1 MTTPDYRSTL
11 EYLRPFRLRVALL
24 ATVLVTG
31 LGFRLGPPLILQRF
45 IDAALGEI
53 VVDSLVTLGVLYL
66 VLAVGNQLLSALA
79 AYLGADVGWRSTNEL
94 RADMADHLI
103 GLDMSYHTA
112 HTPGEIIERV
122 DGDVTA
128 VSQFVARFMVKLLGS
143 ALMLVGVL
151 VVSWFT
157 EWRMG
162 LGISLYA
169 VIVLI
174 LLTSMRSMAVAA
186 AEEERETSAQLY
198 GFVEERLAGIDDIRA
213 NGGGTASM
221 ASFVPVSTDFFERTR
236 LAWRKRAQ
244 FWVTSNVA
252 FWSGD
257 IIALGLGVY
266 LVLNDAITV
275 GTAFL
280 LLQYTQLVRQPIEQV
295 SQEFQE
301 LQKAAGGILRIDA
314 IRKLGSSIAT
324 GAAPLP
330 DGPLSVRFGD
340 VKFAYDD
347 KPTLEDVTFSLDAG
361 RTLGIVGRTGGGKTT
376 ITRLI
381 SRLYQPE
388 SGSIELGGV
397 PLETVSE
404 RTLRRRVGVVTQDV
418 QLFATTVRDNL
429 TYFDRTRTDEQI
441 LETLHLAGLGSWID
455 DLGLAT
461 TIGSDGAGLS
471 AGESQLLAFARVF
484 LQSPGLVLLDEPSSR
499 LDPATESLLAT
510 ATERLFA
517 GRTVIIVAHRLDT
530 LRTVDEVMVIDD
542 GMILEHGERDALI
555 ADPSSVFASMVA
567 AGGAVL

>member
-11 EYLRPFRLRVALL
+11 EYLRPFRFRVLLL
-24 ATVLVTG
+24 ATVLITG
-31 LGFRLGPPLILQRF
+31 LGFRLGPPLILKRF
-45 IDAALGEI
+45 IDAALGDI

-94 RADMADHLI
+94 RADRAEHLI
-103 GLDMSYHTA
+103 SLDMSYHTA
-112 HTPGEIIERV
+112 HTPGEMIERV

-162 LGISLYA
+162 LGITSYA

-213 NGGGTASM
+213 NGGGEASM

-236 LAWRKRAQ
+236 RAWRKRAQ
-244 FWVTSNVA
+244 FWVASNVA

-257 IIALGLGVY
+257 IIALGLGVF
-266 LVLNDAITV
+266 LVLNDSITV
-275 GTAFL
+275 GSALL

-314 IRKLGSSIAT
+314 VRGLRSSIVT
-324 GAAPLP
+324 GADAIP
-330 DGPLSVRFGD
+330 DGPLSVRFRD
-340 VKFAYDD
+340 VQFSYDD
-347 KPTLEDVTFSLDAG
+347 KPTLRDVSFSLDPG
-361 RTLGIVGRTGGGKTT
+361 QTLGIVGRTGGGKTT

-381 SRLYQPE
+381 SRLYQPDA
-388 SGSIELGGV
+388 GAIEIGGV
-397 PLETVSE
+397 PLDAVAEHA
-404 RTLRRRVGVVTQDV
+404 LRQKVGVVTQDV
-418 QLFATTVRDNL
+418 QLFAATVRDNL
-429 TYFDRTRTDEQI
+429 TYFDPTRTDTEI
-441 LETLHLAGLGSWID
+441 LEALHRAGLGTWID

-517 GRTVIIVAHRLDT
+517 GRTVVIVAHRLDT
-530 LRTVDEVMVIDD
+530 LRTVDEIMVVDD
-542 GMILEHGERDALI
+542 GTVVEHGARAALV
-555 ADPSSVFASMVA
+555 ANPSSVFSTMLA
-567 AGGAVL
+567 AGEAVL